1 MPYEKSTFLW
11 RISFD
16 RGGNVVANGKH
27 PVGRVTH
34 VLENGIWF
42 GSFMWDGEFYEARA
56 KSKEHLLSE
65 LRAEVGLTPKEVPAT
80 ATVN

>member
-1 MPYEKSTFLW
+1 MPAYKSTMLW

-16 RGGNVVANGKH
+16 RRGNVVANGKH

-34 VLENGIWF
+34 ILENGMWF

-56 KSKEHLLSE
+56 KCKEHLLSE
-65 LRAEVGLTPKEVPAT
+65 LRAAVGLVPKEVPVT

>member
-1 MPYEKSTFLW
+1 MTTEKSTFLW

-16 RGGNVVANGKH
+16 RRGNIVANGKH

-34 VLENGIWF
+34 ILEAGIWA
-42 GSFMWDGEFYEARA
+42 GTFMWDGEFYQARA
-56 KSKEHLLSE
+56 KCREHLLSE
-65 LRAEVGLTPKEVPAT
+65 LRSAAGLVPKEAPVG

>member
-16 RGGNVVANGKH
+16 RYGNVVANGKH

-34 VLENGIWF
+34 VLENDIWL
-42 GSFMWDGEFYEARA
+42 GTFMWDGTCYQARA
-56 KSKEHLLSE
+56 KCREHLLSE
-65 LRAEVGLTPKEVPAT
+65 LRAAVGLTPKEVPAGEV
-80 ATVN
+80 VN